1 MEMRQKMVLRFLNKQ
16 DMKLLDQIQNS
27 KFWQYPKSNRLK
39 IKRQRS
45 NNFLTPLIILMLG
58 LKTLLEMTHKKKT

>member
-1 MEMRQKMVLRFLNKQ
+1 MEMWQKMVLRFLNKQ

>member
-45 NNFLTPLIILMLG
+45 NNFLTPSIILMLG